1 LIISTRAKF
10 RTLFCLTLLAENKGM
25 LSDEQVK
32 KFQELYKKHFGEEI
46 DKKDALK
53 KSMKL
58 LRLIQMIY
66 KPMTQVEFEAVQ
78 KKREELNP

>member
-1 LIISTRAKF
+1 
-10 RTLFCLTLLAENKGM
+10 M